1 MKLKI
6 FCSVLI
12 FGFSL
17 TFAKEPNRP
26 ECIAPAQ
33 PGGGFDLTCKLI
45 QVGMLKANIISTPM
59 RVTYMPGG
67 VGVVAYNTMVN
78 NRSKDGNVVVAFS
91 SGTLLNIATGKHGK
105 YNENNVKWL
114 TSAGVDYGMIAVK
127 SDSPYKNLEDLINAL
142 HKDPNS
148 ISIGAGGSIGGQ
160 DWMQTALLAKTINI
174 DVKKI
179 RYVAF
184 EGGGDALTSLL
195 GNHIDVISAGIAEL
209 APQIETGT
217 IRVLA
222 IFSPKRLPGTL
233 ANIPTAKELGYEVE
247 WPVIRAYYMGAKVS
261 DEAYNWWLDAFD
273 KFQQTRE
280 YKDQLK
286 QRSLF
291 EFDKKGK
298 ELEDFV
304 KKQTDQY
311 RILAKEFD
319 LIK

>member
-67 VGVVAYNTMVN
+67 VG
-78 NRSKDGNVVVAFS
+78 VVAFS

-209 APQIETGT
+209 VPQIETGT

-273 KFQQTRE
+273 KFQQTQE